1 MKCINSVLLAI
12 AMMLATPVFFSSC
25 HEDAPKIVFKEK
37 ASVTNDFTKVVE
49 AINKEAQKN
58 EEAINKLTS
67 AIDKLSGEQATK
79 IQLIT
84 NVLNDVNAKL
94 DTKLVAIEAAMK
106 AQTLSFESKFDLLR
120 KAIESHTLKMD
131 ELSGKLTTAIDALND
146 TLDKKLVALTA
157 IIKSTSATTAEKLAT
172 IDATMAAQT
181 VELSKKLALL
191 ITAVDNNTLETKDLA
206 KKLAEAIDALN
217 VTVDKKLLAVKV
229 IIQNTSATTTEKL
242 AALGGFIKAHTTAFD
257 KKMLALQTT
266 IENLP
271 DHSDRLQAIADAITA
286 LPNLSVQIEAIETAI
301 KAIPNYGD
309 KFDAVIKGL
318 NTIKTQIG
326 LLGTGQTDM
335 VTEITNVETAI
346 RNLIKETNSGTTNAE
361 TAIDTIKQKLSD
373 LKDFSN
379 GFVDLGL
386 PSGLKWAVRNL
397 GAKNIEDRGDYYAW
411 GETEPK
417 TDYSWATY
425 KWCVAGDPKRLTK
438 YTTQAT
444 YAEGGTPDNKTS
456 LEPEDDAATVK
467 LGSPWRIPTQADYIE
482 LLQHCKWT
490 WRMINGKGGW
500 IIESK
505 TSRKKMFLPVTGWR
519 VGTKDEYPP
528 IGMGSYLMNSIEP
541 TINERN
547 LIFHLEQLGI
557 RYDDAYG
564 RYIGQAVRA
573 VRP

>member
-1 MKCINSVLLAI
+1 MKCINSILLAI
-12 AMMLATPVFFSSC
+12 AMLLATPAFFSSC
-25 HEDAPKIVFKEK
+25 QEDATKIVFKEK
-37 ASVTNDFTKVVE
+37 VSVTNDFTKVVE
-49 AINKEAQKN
+49 AINNETQKN
-58 EEAINKLTS
+58 EEAISKLTS
-67 AIDKLSGEQATK
+67 AIDKLSGEQGTK

-84 NVLNDVNAKL
+84 NVLNDVNTKL
-94 DTKLVAIEAAMK
+94 DTKLVAIEAAMR

-131 ELSGKLTTAIDALND
+131 ELSGKLTTAIDALNG
-146 TLDKKLVALTA
+146 TLDKKIAALTA
-157 IIKSTSATTAEKLAT
+157 IIKSSSATTAEKLAI
-172 IDATMAAQT
+172 IDATMAAQR

-191 ITAVDNNTLETKDLA
+191 ITAVDNNTLESKDLS

-217 VTVDKKLLAVKV
+217 VTVDKKLLAIKV
-229 IIQNTSATTTEKL
+229 IIKNTSTTTAEKL
-242 AALGGFIKAHTTAFD
+242 AALGGFIKAHTAAFD
-257 KKMLALQTT
+257 KKMEALHTA

-271 DHSDRLQAIADAITA
+271 DHSDRLQAIADAIKA
-286 LPNLSVQIEAIETAI
+286 QPDLSLQLESIETAI
-301 KAIPNYGD
+301 KAIPNYSD

-318 NTIKTQIG
+318 NTIKIQIG

-335 VTEITNVETAI
+335 VAEITNVETAI

-361 TAIDTIKQKLSD
+361 TAMETIKQELSD
-373 LKDFSN
+373 LNDFSN

-397 GAKNIEDRGDYYAW
+397 GAKNIEDRGDFYAW

-417 TDYSWATY
+417 ADYSWATY

-444 YAEGGTPDNKTS
+444 YAEGGTPDNKTT

-467 LGSPWRIPTQADYIE
+467 LGSPWRIPSQADYLE

-490 WRMINGKGGW
+490 WRKINGIGGW
-500 IIESK
+500 IIASK
-505 TSRKKMFLPVTGWR
+505 TSRKRMFLPVTGWR

-528 IGMGSYLMNSIEP
+528 IGMGTYWMNSILP
-541 TINERN
+541 TINERS
-547 LIFHLEQLGI
+547 LEFHLEQLGI
-557 RYDDAYG
+557 RYDEE
-564 RYIGQAVRA
+564 RMRWIGNPVRA